1 VPISRP
7 SPLSAY
13 PTPADMKSAFKGMFK
28 SSGGSGGGGGG
39 GGKVNSAPSGSG
51 ESGWE
56 DFSSFSIGTG
66 TGAGGTR
73 AASARVDPHPLTTDW
88 AGRA

>member
-1 VPISRP
+1 VPIYRP
-7 SPLSAY
+7 SALPAY
-13 PTPADMKSAFKGMFK
+13 PTLADMKSAFKGLFK
-28 SSGGSGGGGGG
+28 SGSGSSSGGGSGNL
-39 GGKVNSAPSGSG
+39 NSAPSGSG

-56 DFSSFSIGTG
+56 DFSSLAIGAGTG
-66 TGAGGTR
+66 GAR